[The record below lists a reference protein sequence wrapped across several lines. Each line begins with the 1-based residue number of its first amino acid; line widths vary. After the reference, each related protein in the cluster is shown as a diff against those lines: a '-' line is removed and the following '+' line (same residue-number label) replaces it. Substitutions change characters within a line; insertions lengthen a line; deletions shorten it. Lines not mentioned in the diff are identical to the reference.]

1 MFDEKRKFRRL
12 KGKEGACATF
22 IRPHEFIN
30 TGLIQDI
37 SMDGLCVQYLSTNGD
52 EKECSGITI
61 FGSNGHFIHVD
72 RVQCRVVYDQEVPE
86 FSWKQTSTRRCGVEF
101 ENLSVKQLTMLQHFI
116 DYFAFDEARS
126 GNREGWS
133 NTSRKAGGLKKHTPL
148 KAAAGH

>member
-52 EKECSGITI
+52 EKECL
-61 FGSNGHFIHVD
+61 
-72 RVQCRVVYDQEVPE
+72 E
-86 FSWKQTSTRRCGVEF
+86 
-101 ENLSVKQLTMLQHFI
+101 
-116 DYFAFDEARS
+116 
-126 GNREGWS
+126 
-133 NTSRKAGGLKKHTPL
+133 
-148 KAAAGH
+148 